1 VAPRRRQAGNEDLP
15 TGLTRVKHRGI
26 IRFRYRYPSGKDFW
40 FPVGAAYHDAVEA
53 ARIFNAEN
61 RNPTIAMLERADKY
75 NRPISYWLP
84 KVIKRVKSD
93 ENLSTQV
100 LKTFLSNCDKL
111 LESHGSLHSKA
122 ISLQTV
128 NEFVD
133 IHAGDKSIEVQN
145 RKVIFLN
152 KIFDYMVDMSAMEK
166 NFARDKK
173 LRPVAPKKRKRLTLE
188 HFQAIHQHAPLHLKV
203 AMELAIQTTHAVLEV
218 SRLKYSHCTMFKAP
232 EIIDGV
238 TVYGYLRIHR
248 QKVQKKESSR
258 VEIPITGALK
268 SIIETSRADKVLSP
282 YVVHRI
288 SASRITPKECTHPTQ
303 CTSEYISKA
312 FSALRDNLGLF
323 DNLEKAQRP
332 TFHEIRALSIHMYDQ
347 AGYDPQA
354 RAAHADAKSTK
365 VYKENH
371 KEWVRV
377 PAGELKIGN
386 SL

>member
-1 VAPRRRQAGNEDLP
+1 MAPRRRQAGNEDLP
-15 TGLTRVKHRGI
+15 TGLTRVKHRGVT
-26 IRFRYRYPSGKDFW
+26 RFRYRYPSGKDFW
-40 FPVGAAYHDAVEA
+40 FPINTSHHDAVEA

-61 RNPTIAMLERADKY
+61 RNPAIAMLERADKY
-75 NRPISYWLP
+75 NRTISYWLP

-93 ENLSTQV
+93 EKLSPQV
-100 LKTFLSNCDKL
+100 MKTFLSNCDL
-111 LESHGSLHSKA
+111 LLKSHGSLHSKS

-133 IHAGDKSIEVQN
+133 IHAGHKSIEVQN

-173 LRPVAPKKRKRLTLE
+173 LRPVAAKKRKRLKLE
-188 HFQAIHQHAPLHLKV
+188 DFQAIHQHAPHFLKV

-218 SRLKYSHCTMFKAP
+218 SRLKYSHCAMLKAP
-232 EIIDGV
+232 EVIEGV

-258 VEIPITGALK
+258 VEIPITSALK
-268 SIIETSRADKVLSP
+268 DIIERSRADKVLSP
-282 YVVHRI
+282 YLVHRI
-288 SASRITPKECTHPTQ
+288 SASKIVPKECTHPTQ
-303 CTSEYISKA
+303 CSSEYISKA
-312 FSALRDNLGLF
+312 FSTLRDKLGLF
-323 DNLEKAQRP
+323 DKLDKAERP
-332 TFHEIRALSIHMYDQ
+332 TFHEIRALSIHMFDK

-371 KEWVRV
+371 IEWVRV
-377 PAGELKIGN
+377 PAGELKIG
-386 SL
+386 